1 MSRPT
6 PITQL
11 VAKFPFLNGMGN
23 EFLLDMEPAVVPTT
37 NPMPQIVDF
46 RSHFKWKDNNYLDVI
61 AMGIKNTALKDLYQK
76 ASSKYSNGDV
86 YLTALRIHHGA
97 SGYSQELFFSPLY
110 LKSTDGG
117 VNFQVTEL
125 GRYMYDHQNE
135 VFIEGVASGVDIEYR
150 TNIYVKPT
158 LAGSFGNFS
167 SGADV
172 ESVTYPFQTIY
183 TMIFDSLTYNEN
195 YVTITN
201 ALPKDKATGNL
212 LIKHSLLLMAAE
224 TEIGAIYPTF
234 HGNYANRSHLC
245 PPGCRII
252 SDLDKA

>member
-6 PITQL
+6 PVTDL
-11 VAKFPFLNGMGN
+11 VTKFSFLNNMGN

-37 NPMPQIVDF
+37 NPMPQIIDF
-46 RSHFKWKDNNYLDVI
+46 RLYFKWKDNTYLDFI
-61 AMGIKNTALKDLYQK
+61 AMGIKNTAFKKLYEK
-76 ASSKYSNGDV
+76 AYTKHTDGDV

-97 SGYSQELFFSPLY
+97 SSYSQELFFSPIY

-117 VNFQVTEL
+117 ANFSVTEL
-125 GRYMYDHQNE
+125 GRYMYDHQSE
-135 VFIEGVASGVDIEYR
+135 TFIEEVIPGIDVEYR
-150 TNIYVKPT
+150 ANIQVKP
-158 LAGSFGNFS
+158 LAGSFGGFS
-167 SGADV
+167 SGTDV

-183 TMIFDSLTYNEN
+183 TMIFDSLAYNEN

-224 TEIGAIYPTF
+224 TEIGAVYPTF